1 MIIWLGHEVY
11 ESGTTVIAR
20 LLDALVR
27 WVSISCVI
35 LKMKVKGTESHR
47 PNTVL

>member
-27 WVSISCVI
+27 WCAGALGVY
-35 LKMKVKGTESHR
+35 
-47 PNTVL
+47 